1 MAVARK
7 YGIISFEEARDHLV
21 SILQAKEGRL
31 ADFGA
36 SAYGKTLIELFAGQ
50 SDLMAYYAESAF
62 ENAFL
67 ESAVNSSAVYA
78 GARMLGYS
86 VRRPVPAKAGLGLRL
101 VKSGVYDTVRV
112 YIPKGTVFTM
122 SSRTLTAVSDMEFAY
137 DRATDEDS
145 TGLMKLVAGVAVLAE
160 GVYRT
165 DALISNGQQNQVFYI
180 NDPTF
185 SDYFGENDP
194 NYADDG
200 HITQRAACFTT
211 VTSDATLVDNID
223 PNTVK
228 NDRLYWRISRRGLID
243 PSNEDTTNDIKKF
256 AEGGSNFTTN
266 YTVIVGTSNDGGV
279 ELRFGDG
286 LKSAIPYG
294 DIIVKYFST
303 SGEYGNL
310 LGVEGTTLSMSG
322 GGIRITQANG
332 KESDLLVTDINIFLT
347 TDIRGGLNIES
358 IDSIKANA
366 SQIYNSLDRL
376 VTRRSYRTF
385 LRRYADIKYASA
397 YGEDILNTK
406 LPNGGINVKYMNQI
420 RFSALKDLYREKEG
434 KYYPTAPSEYFLS
447 GFKVNGL
454 MNTWEYDYEEIDS
467 SVVAHDG
474 AKIVSK
480 INSAL
485 AGMDFGMGDDSK
497 NALIHEIMQTAILPY
512 IPTINPDA
520 RVFGAMMTPLDYVL
534 DGSEL
539 HSIMVAL
546 NRRSMVTL
554 GGGYHN
560 FVFPTVHNMS
570 MHLDVTLFK
579 GNNFTDVREK
589 ITKAVYRYLKDN
601 TEFCS
606 PVYRSRIASIVHTM
620 PEVAGVDVTFTV
632 PDNGYADLEL
642 TEYPWLGVLTADY
655 VSPGTVTVEGPEF
668 SLNADVVTNGVSRNV
683 TYTFKLPNQKD
694 MQSLL
699 TYYYTSYV
707 KPYTASDRITDK
719 YVGYIWSNVMQQVF
733 SPLMDVWMDAKNGGR
748 VDDMDIYQ
756 ELINVMKT
764 WSMEPGADSLTFK
777 DGEHIKNLHE
787 VNGSVLFDYL
797 LYGMNYIKLVRNIFC
812 TRTTLALIDPDT
824 GNVTN
829 YTNDNEIVQFN
840 IPNENIEL
848 TVAYDSSLLTK

>member
-86 VRRPVPAKAGLGLRL
+86 VRRPVPAKAGLGMRL
-101 VKSGVYDTVRV
+101 VKSGIYDTVRV

-137 DRATDEDS
+137 DRAADEDS
-145 TGLMKLVAGVAVLAE
+145 TGLMKLVSGIAVLAE

-165 DALISNGQQNQVFYI
+165 DALISNGQQNQVFFI

-194 NYADDG
+194 NYAEDG
-200 HITQRAACFTT
+200 HVSQRAACFTT
-211 VTSDATLVDNID
+211 VTSDATLVDNVD
-223 PNTVK
+223 SNTVK

-243 PSNEDTTNDIKKF
+243 PSNEDTSNDIQKF
-256 AEGGSNFTTN
+256 ADGDKNFTTN

-310 LGVEGTTLSMSG
+310 LGVEGTTLAISG
-322 GGIRITQANG
+322 GNVRITQANG
-332 KESDLLVTDINIFLT
+332 KESDLLVTDLNIFLT

-366 SQIYNSLDRL
+366 SQIYNALDRL
-376 VTRRSYRTF
+376 VTRQSYKTF
-385 LRRYADIKYASA
+385 LRRFSDIKYASA

-406 LPNGGINVKYMNQI
+406 LRNGGINVKYMNQI
-420 RFSALKDLYREKEG
+420 RFSALKDLYREKDG
-434 KYYPTAPSEYFLS
+434 KYYPTAPNEYFLS

-467 SVVAHDG
+467 SAVAQDG
-474 AKIVSK
+474 VKIISK
-480 INSAL
+480 INKAL
-485 AGMDFGMGDDSK
+485 TTIGLDSDK
-497 NALIHEIMQTAILPY
+497 IQEIMSLAILPN
-512 IPTINPDA
+512 IPVVKPDN
-520 RVFGAMMTPLDYVL
+520 RVFGAMMTPMDYVV

-539 HSIMVAL
+539 HSILVAL

-554 GGGYHN
+554 GGGYHSY
-560 FVFPTVHNMS
+560 VFPTVHNMS

-579 GNNFTDVREK
+579 GNQFTDVREK
-589 ITKAVYRYLKDN
+589 ITKAIYRYLKDN
-601 TEFCS
+601 TEFCT
-606 PVYRSRIASIVHTM
+606 PIYRSRIASIIHTM

-632 PDNGYADLEL
+632 PDNGYADLDL
-642 TEYPWLGVLTADY
+642 IDYPWLGVLTGDY
-655 VSPGTVTVEGPEF
+655 VSPGTITMDGPTY
-668 SLNADVVTNGVSRNV
+668 SLNADIIGDSGTVTNRTFV
-683 TYTFKLPNQKD
+683 FKLPSQKD
-694 MQSLL
+694 MQSLIN
-699 TYYYTSYV
+699 YYYTAYV
-707 KPYTASDRITDK
+707 KEEKPCDRITDRF
-719 YVGYIWSNVMQQVF
+719 VGYIWSNVMQQVY
-733 SPLMDVWMDAKNGGR
+733 SPIAEQWIHAKNTG
-748 VDDMDIYQ
+748 DAENIELYD
-756 ELINVMKT
+756 ELISTMKT
-764 WSMEPGADSLTFK
+764 WSMEPGADSLVFK
-777 DGEHIKNLHE
+777 DSERIRNLRE
-787 VNGSVLFDYL
+787 VDGSVLFDYL
-797 LYGMNYIKLVRNIFC
+797 LYGMNYVKLVRNILC
-812 TRTTLALIDPDT
+812 TRTAMSLIDPDT
-824 GNVTN
+824 GNITG

-840 IPNENIEL
+840 IPNEEIEL
-848 TVAYDSSLLTK
+848 TVAYDSSLLTE

>member
-7 YGIISFEEARDHLV
+7 YGMISFDEARDHLV

-50 SDLMAYYAESAF
+50 GDLMAYYAESAF

-86 VRRPVPAKAGLGLRL
+86 VRRPVPAKAGIGLRL
-101 VKSGVYDTVRV
+101 TKSGIYDTVRV
-112 YIPKGTVFTM
+112 YIPKGTVFSM
-122 SSRTLTAVSDMEFAY
+122 SARTLTAVSDMEFAY

-145 TGLMKLVAGVAVLAE
+145 TGLMRLVAGVAVLAE
-160 GVYRT
+160 GVFRS

-180 NDPTF
+180 NDRTF
-185 SDYFGENDP
+185 ADYFGENDP
-194 NYADDG
+194 NYAEDG
-200 HITQRAACFTT
+200 SVAQRAACFTT
-211 VTSDATLVDNID
+211 VTSDATLVDNVD
-223 PNTVK
+223 PDTVK

-243 PSNEDTTNDIKKF
+243 PANEDTASDIQKF
-256 AEGGSNFTTN
+256 ADGDSNFTTN

-279 ELRFGDG
+279 QLRFGDG

-294 DIIVKYFST
+294 DIIVRYFST
-303 SGEYGNL
+303 SGEQGNL
-310 LGVEGTTLSMSG
+310 LGVEGTTLSVSG
-322 GGIRITQANG
+322 GSVRITQANG
-332 KESDLLVTDINIFLT
+332 KESDLLVTDLSMFLT

-358 IDSIKANA
+358 VESIKANA

-376 VTRRSYRTF
+376 VTRRSYKTF

-406 LPNGGINVKYMNQI
+406 LKNGGINVKYMNQV
-420 RFSALKDLYREKEG
+420 RFSALKDLYREKDG

-454 MNTWEYDYEEIDS
+454 MNTWEYDYEDIDD

-474 AKIVSK
+474 AKIVAQISD
-480 INSAL
+480 AL
-485 AGMDFGMGDDSK
+485 ADVDFGTTDRDRDD
-497 NALIHEIMQTAILPY
+497 IVHDIIRTAVLPY
-512 IPTINPDA
+512 VPTVKPDA
-520 RVFGAMMTPLDYVL
+520 RVFAAMMTPMDYVV

-539 HSIMVAL
+539 HSIMTAL

-560 FVFPTVHNMS
+560 FVFPTVHSMS
-570 MHLDVTLFK
+570 MHMDVILFK

-589 ITKAVYRYLKDN
+589 ITRAVYRYLKEN
-601 TEFCS
+601 TEFCA

-632 PDNGYADLEL
+632 PDNGYGDLEL
-642 TEYPWLGVLTADY
+642 GDYPWLGALTADY
-655 VSPGTVTVEGPEF
+655 VSPGNVTFEGPEF
-668 SLNADVVTNGVSRNV
+668 SLSADVVYDGVS
-683 TYTFKLPNQKD
+683 TATTFTFKLPNQKD
-694 MQSLL
+694 MQSLVS
-699 TYYYTSYV
+699 YYYTSKV
-707 KPYTASDRITDK
+707 KDSPASDRVTDQF
-719 YVGYIWSNVMQQVF
+719 VGYIWSNVMQQVF
-733 SPLMDVWMDAKNGGR
+733 RPLVDAWTEARNGGQAR
-748 VDDMDIYQ
+748 EMTVYG
-756 ELINVMKT
+756 ELLDAVRT
-764 WSMEPGADSLTFK
+764 WSMDPGADALAFK
-777 DGEHIKNLHE
+777 DTDHVKNVHE
-787 VNGSVLFDYL
+787 VDGSVLFDYL
-797 LYGMNYIKLVRNIFC
+797 LYGMNYIKLVRNILC
-812 TRTTLALIDPDT
+812 TRTARALIDPET
-824 GNVTN
+824 GNITG

-840 IPNENIEL
+840 IPSEEIEL
-848 TVAYDSSLLTK
+848 TVAYESSLLTE

>member
-7 YGIISFEEARDHLV
+7 YGMISFEEARDHLV

-86 VRRPVPAKAGLGLRL
+86 VRRPVPAKAGIGLRL
-101 VKSGVYDTVRV
+101 TKSGIYDTVRV

-137 DRATDEDS
+137 DRSSDDNS
-145 TGLMKLVAGVAVLAE
+145 TGLMRLVAGVAVLAE

-165 DALISNGQQNQVFYI
+165 DALISNAQQNQAFYI
-180 NDPTF
+180 DDPTF

-194 NYADDG
+194 NYAEDG
-200 HITQRAACFTT
+200 HASQRAACFTT
-211 VTSDATLVDNID
+211 VTSDATLVDNVD
-223 PNTVK
+223 PGMVK
-228 NDRLYWRISRRGLID
+228 DDRLYWRISRRGLVD
-243 PSNEDTTNDIKKF
+243 PANEDTSDDIQRF
-256 AEGGSNFTTN
+256 ADGDRNFTTN
-266 YTVIVGTSNDGGV
+266 YTVSVGTSNDGGV

-294 DIIVKYFST
+294 DIIVRYFST
-303 SGEYGNL
+303 SGENGNL
-310 LGVEGTTLSMSG
+310 LGVEGTTLSVSG
-322 GGIRITQANG
+322 GGIRIAQSNG
-332 KESDLLVTDINIFLT
+332 KESDLLVTDISMFLT
-347 TDIRGGLNIES
+347 TDIRGGLNIET

-366 SQIYNSLDRL
+366 SQIYNSMDRL

-406 LPNGGINVKYMNQI
+406 LPGGGVNVKYMNQV
-420 RFSALKDLYREKEG
+420 RFSALKDLYREKDG
-434 KYYPTAPSEYFLS
+434 KYYPTSPTEYFLS

-454 MNTWEYDYEEIDS
+454 MNTWEYDYEELDG

-474 AKIVSK
+474 AKIVAK
-480 INSAL
+480 INAAL
-485 AGMDFGMGDDSK
+485 AGMGKYSADDI
-497 NALIHEIMQTAILPY
+497 ADIMQRAVLPY
-512 IPTINPDA
+512 IPTVDPDA
-520 RVFGAMMTPLDYVL
+520 RVIGAMMTPLDYVVE
-534 DGSEL
+534 GSEL

-546 NRRSMVTL
+546 NRRGMVTL

-560 FVFPTVHNMS
+560 YVFPTVHS
-570 MHLDVTLFK
+570 MNIHMDVTLFR

-601 TEFCS
+601 TEFS
-606 PVYRSRIASIVHTM
+606 TPVYRSRIAAIVHTM
-620 PEVAGVDVTFTV
+620 PEVAGVDVSFTV
-632 PDNGYADLEL
+632 PDNGYSSLEL
-642 TEYPWLGVLTADY
+642 DDYPWLGVLTADY
-655 VSPGTVTVEGPEF
+655 VSPGTVTFEGSEF
-668 SLNADVVTNGVSRNV
+668 SLNADIVPPGGMPSNV
-683 TYTFKLPNQKD
+683 TYTFTLPSQKE
-694 MQSLL
+694 MQARLA
-699 TYYYTSYV
+699 YYYTSYV
-707 KPYTASDRITDK
+707 KPYAAADRITDK
-719 YVGYIWSNVMQQVF
+719 YVGYIWSSVMQQVF
-733 SPLMDVWMDAKNGGR
+733 SPIMAAWRHARDAGR
-748 VDDMDIYQ
+748 VEDMEAYGD
-756 ELINVMKT
+756 LIDAVKT
-764 WSMEPGADSLTFK
+764 WGMEPGADSLSFK
-777 DGEHIKNLHE
+777 DSGRVKNLSE

-812 TRTTLALIDPDT
+812 TRTARALIDPET
-824 GNVTN
+824 GNVTG

-840 IPNENIEL
+840 IPSEEIEL

>member
-7 YGIISFEEARDHLV
+7 YGMISFEEARDHLV

-86 VRRPVPAKAGLGLRL
+86 VRRPVPAKAGIGFRL
-101 VKSGVYDTVRV
+101 TKSGIYDTVRV

-122 SSRTLTAVSDMEFAY
+122 SARTLTAVSDMEFAY

-145 TGLMKLVAGVAVLAE
+145 TGMMRLVSGVAVLAE
-160 GVYRT
+160 GVFQT
-165 DALISNGQQNQVFYI
+165 EALISNGQQNQVFYI

-185 SDYFGENDP
+185 ADYFGENDP

-200 HITQRAACFTT
+200 HVTQRASCFTT
-211 VTSDATLVDNID
+211 VTSDATLVDNVD

-243 PSNEDTTNDIKKF
+243 PSNEDTANDIQKF
-256 AEGGSNFTTN
+256 ADGDSNFTTN

-286 LKSAIPYG
+286 LESAIPYG
-294 DIIVKYFST
+294 DVIVRYFST
-303 SGEYGNL
+303 SGEDGNL
-310 LGVEGTTLSMSG
+310 LGVEGTTLSVSG

-332 KESDLLVTDINIFLT
+332 KESDLLISDLDIFLT

-376 VTRRSYRTF
+376 VTRSSYKTF
-385 LRRYADIKYASA
+385 LRRYADVKYASA

-420 RFSALKDLYREKEG
+420 RFSALKDLYREKDG
-434 KYYPTAPSEYFLS
+434 KYYPTAPSEYFLG

-474 AKIVSK
+474 AQILAK
-480 INSAL
+480 INAALSAL
-485 AGMDFGMGDDSK
+485 GYKGDELSGILR
-497 NALIHEIMQTAILPY
+497 NAIMPY
-512 IPTINPDA
+512 IPTVDPDG
-520 RVFGAMMTPLDYVL
+520 RVFGAMVTPMDYVV

-570 MHLDVTLFK
+570 MHMDVTLFK

-589 ITKAVYRYLKDN
+589 ITKAVYKFLKDN

-606 PVYRSRIASIVHTM
+606 PIYRSRIASIVHTM

-632 PDNGYADLEL
+632 PDNGYGDLEL
-642 TEYPWLGVLTADY
+642 GDYPWLGVLTSDY
-655 VSPGTVTVEGPEF
+655 VSPGTVTFDGPAFALE
-668 SLNADVVTNGVSRNV
+668 ADVTYDGVTASE
-683 TYTFKLPNQKD
+683 TFEFTLPGQKD
-694 MQSLL
+694 MQSRLS
-699 TYYYTSYV
+699 YFYTTYV
-707 KPYTASDRITDK
+707 KPNAPSDRTTDK
-719 YVGYIWSNVMQQVF
+719 YVGYIWSNVMQQVY
-733 SPLMDVWMDAKNGGR
+733 SAMLSEWTAAKNSGDVKR
-748 VDDMDIYQ
+748 MTVLNEIM
-756 ELINVMKT
+756 NTVKT
-764 WSMEPGADSLTFK
+764 WSMEPGADELTFK
-777 DGEHIKNLHE
+777 DGEHVKNLHE
-787 VNGSVLFDYL
+787 VDGSALFDYL
-797 LYGMNYIKLVRNIFC
+797 LYGMNYIKLVRNILC
-812 TRTTLALIDPDT
+812 TRTALALIDPET
-824 GNVTN
+824 GNITN

-840 IPNENIEL
+840 IPNEEIEL
-848 TVAYDSSLLTK
+848 TVAYESSLLTK

>member
-145 TGLMKLVAGVAVLAE
+145 TGLMTLVAGVAVWAE
-160 GVYRT
+160 GGYRT

-243 PSNEDTTNDIKKF
+243 PSNEDTANDIQKF
-256 AEGGSNFTTN
+256 ADGDKNFTTN
-266 YTVIVGTSNDGGV
+266 YTVIVGTSNDGNV

-303 SGEYGNL
+303 SGELGNL
-310 LGVEGTTLSMSG
+310 LGVEGTTLAVSG
-322 GGIRITQANG
+322 GGIRIAQANG
-332 KESDLLVTDINIFLT
+332 KESDLLVTDLNIFLT

-358 IDSIKANA
+358 IDSIKNNA

-376 VTRRSYRTF
+376 VTRRSYKTF

-406 LPNGGINVKYMNQI
+406 LPHGGINVKYMNQI
-420 RFSALKDLYREKEG
+420 RFSALKDLYREKDG
-434 KYYPTAPSEYFLS
+434 KYYPTSPSEYFLS

-474 AKIVSK
+474 AQIVAK
-480 INSAL
+480 INKAL
-485 AGMDFGMGDDSK
+485 AEIGYSDDK
-497 NALIHEIMQTAILPY
+497 LAEIMQKAILPY
-512 IPTINPDA
+512 IPVVDPDA
-520 RVFGAMMTPLDYVL
+520 RVFGAMMTPLDYVVE
-534 DGSEL
+534 GSEL

-570 MHLDVTLFK
+570 MHMDVTLFK

-589 ITKAVYRYLKDN
+589 ITKAVYGFLKDN

-606 PVYRSRIASIVHTM
+606 PVYRSRIASIVHMM

-632 PDNGYADLEL
+632 PDNGYAELEL
-642 TEYPWLGVLTADY
+642 EDYPWLGALTSDF
-655 VSPGTVTVEGPEF
+655 VSPGTVTFDGPEF
-668 SLNADVVTNGVSRNV
+668 TLNADVTSGGDSGNRSF
-683 TYTFKLPNQKD
+683 TFKLPNQKD

-707 KPYTASDRITDK
+707 KPFAASDRITDK

-733 SPLMDVWMDAKNGGR
+733 RPMVDAWTSAKNSGNA
-748 VDDMDIYQ
+748 DDMEIFR
-756 ELINVMKT
+756 EIIETVKT

-777 DGEHIKNLHE
+777 DSEHVKNLKE
-787 VNGSVLFDYL
+787 TDGSVLFDYL

-812 TRTTLALIDPDT
+812 TRTAQALIDPET
-824 GNVTN
+824 GNITK

-840 IPNENIEL
+840 IPSEEIEL

>member
-1 MAVARK
+1 MAAARK
-7 YGIISFEEARDHLV
+7 YGIISFDEARDHLV

-86 VRRPVPAKAGLGLRL
+86 VRRPVPAKAGIGMRL
-101 VKSGVYDTVRV
+101 TKSGIYDTVRV
-112 YIPKGTVFTM
+112 YVPKGTMFTM

-137 DRATDEDS
+137 DRSTDEDS
-145 TGLMKLVAGVAVLAE
+145 TGLMKLVSGVAVLAE
-160 GVYRT
+160 GVFRT

-180 NDPTF
+180 NDATF

-200 HITQRAACFTT
+200 HVSQRASCFTT
-211 VTSDATLVDNID
+211 VTSDATLVDNVD
-223 PNTVK
+223 PTTVK

-243 PSNEDTTNDIKKF
+243 PSNDDTTNDIQKF
-256 AEGGSNFTTN
+256 ADGDKNFTTN
-266 YTVIVGTSNDGGV
+266 YTVIVGTANDGGV

-294 DIIVKYFST
+294 DILVRYFST

-310 LGVEGTTLSMSG
+310 LGVEGTTLSVSG
-322 GGIRITQANG
+322 GNVRIAQANG
-332 KESDLLVTDINIFLT
+332 KESDLLLTDINIFLT

-376 VTRRSYRTF
+376 VTRTSYKTF
-385 LRRYADIKYASA
+385 LRRFADIKYASA

-420 RFSALKDLYREKEG
+420 RFSVLKDLYREKDG
-434 KYYPTAPSEYFLS
+434 KYYPTAPSEYFLN

-454 MNTWEYDYEEIDS
+454 MNTWEYDYEEIDN

-480 INSAL
+480 IN
-485 AGMDFGMGDDSK
+485 
-497 NALIHEIMQTAILPY
+497 NALKKLGYDENSISSIMKDAILPY
-512 IPTINPDA
+512 IPVVDPDA
-520 RVFGAMMTPLDYVL
+520 RVFDAMMTPMDYVV

-539 HSIMVAL
+539 HSILVAL
-546 NRRSMVTL
+546 NHRSMVTL
-554 GGGYHN
+554 GGGYHSY
-560 FVFPTVHNMS
+560 VFPTVHNMS

-579 GNNFTDVREK
+579 GNQFTDVREK
-589 ITKAVYRYLKDN
+589 ITKAIYKYLKDN

-606 PVYRSRIASIVHTM
+606 PIYRSRIASIVHTM
-620 PEVAGVDVTFTV
+620 PEVAGVNVTFTV
-632 PDNGYADLEL
+632 PDNGYADLDLED
-642 TEYPWLGVLTADY
+642 YQWLGVLTSDY
-655 VSPGTVTVEGPEF
+655 VSPGTVTLDGTSY
-668 SLNADVVTNGVSRNV
+668 SLNADIVGDSGSVTNRTFV
-683 TYTFKLPNQKD
+683 FKLPSQKD
-694 MQSLL
+694 MQSLIN
-699 TYYYTSYV
+699 YYYTAYV
-707 KPYTASDRITDK
+707 KEAKPCDRVTDRF
-719 YVGYIWSNVMQQVF
+719 VGYIWSNVMQQIYTPIADEWVR
-733 SPLMDVWMDAKNGGR
+733 AKNRG
-748 VDDMDIYQ
+748 DIESV
-756 ELINVMKT
+756 ELYGDIISTMKT
-764 WSMEPGADSLTFK
+764 WSMEPGADMVTFK
-777 DGEHIKNLHE
+777 DSEHVRNLHE
-787 VNGSVLFDYL
+787 VDGSGLFDYL
-797 LYGMNYIKLVRNIFC
+797 LYGMNYIKLVRNILC
-812 TRTTLALIDPDT
+812 TRTAMNLIDPDT
-824 GNVTN
+824 GNITG

-840 IPNENIEL
+840 IPNEEIEL
-848 TVAYDSSLLTK
+848 TVAYDSSLLTE

>member
-36 SAYGKTLIELFAGQ
+36 SSYGKTLIELFAGQ
-50 SDLMAYYAESAF
+50 SDLMAYYAEAVF
-62 ENAFL
+62 ANAFL
-67 ESAVNSSAVYA
+67 ETAENSSSVYA

-86 VRRPVPAKAGLGLRL
+86 VRRPVPAKAGIGLRL
-101 VKSGVYDTVRV
+101 TKSGVYDTVRV
-112 YIPKGTVFTM
+112 YIPKGTVFSM
-122 SSRTLTAVSDMEFAY
+122 SARTLTAVTDMEFGY

-145 TGLMKLVAGVAVLAE
+145 TGLMKLVSGVAVLVE
-160 GVYRT
+160 GTYRT
-165 DALISNGQQNQVFYI
+165 DALISNGQQNQVFYL

-243 PSNEDTTNDIKKF
+243 PSNEDNANDIQKF
-256 AEGGSNFTTN
+256 ADGDKNFTTN

-303 SGEYGNL
+303 SGEQGNL
-310 LGVEGTTLSMSG
+310 LGVEGTTLSVAG

-332 KESDLLVTDINIFLT
+332 KESDLLVSDLNMFLT

-358 IDSIKANA
+358 IDSIKNNA

-376 VTRRSYRTF
+376 VTRRGYKTF

-420 RFSALKDLYREKEG
+420 RFSALKDLYREKDG

-454 MNTWEYDYEEIDS
+454 MNTWEYDYEELDN

-474 AKIVSK
+474 ARIVSN
-480 INSAL
+480 INKAL
-485 AGMDFGMGDDSK
+485 SEIVDETTLAT
-497 NALIHEIMQTAILPY
+497 IMQKAILPY
-512 IPTINPDA
+512 IPVVKPDY
-520 RVFGAMMTPLDYVL
+520 RVFGAMVTPLDYVV

-570 MHLDVTLFK
+570 MHMDVTLYK

-589 ITKAVYRYLKDN
+589 ITKAVYKFLKDN

-606 PVYRSRIASIVHTM
+606 PIYRSRIASIVHTM

-632 PDNGYADLEL
+632 PDNGYDGLDLEDY
-642 TEYPWLGVLTADY
+642 TWLGVLTSDFIA
-655 VSPGTVTVEGPEF
+655 PGTVTFDGPEF
-668 SLNADVVTNGVSRNV
+668 TLNADVSYNGTLQNRSF
-683 TYTFKLPNQKD
+683 TFKLPNQKD
-694 MQSLL
+694 MQTLL
-699 TYYYTSYV
+699 TYYYTSHV
-707 KPYTASDRITDK
+707 KPYDPSDRITDK
-719 YVGYIWSNVMQQVF
+719 YVGYIWSNVMQQVYK
-733 SPLMDVWMDAKNGGR
+733 PMVDAWEDAKNSGSSE
-748 VDDMDIYQ
+748 MDVLDAI
-756 ELINVMKT
+756 INTIKT
-764 WSMEPGADSLTFK
+764 WSMEPGSDVLTFK
-777 DGEHIKNLHE
+777 DSETVKNLHE
-787 VNGSVLFDYL
+787 VDGSVLFDYL
-797 LYGMNYIKLVRNIFC
+797 LYGMNYIKLVRNILC
-812 TRTTLALIDPDT
+812 TKTAKALIDPET
-824 GNVTN
+824 GNITN

-840 IPNENIEL
+840 IPSEEIEL
-848 TVAYDSSLLTK
+848 TVEYDSSLLTK

>member
-1 MAVARK
+1 M
-7 YGIISFEEARDHLV
+7 
-21 SILQAKEGRL
+21 
-31 ADFGA
+31 
-36 SAYGKTLIELFAGQ
+36 
-50 SDLMAYYAESAF
+50 
-62 ENAFL
+62 
-67 ESAVNSSAVYA
+67 
-78 GARMLGYS
+78 
-86 VRRPVPAKAGLGLRL
+86 
-101 VKSGVYDTVRV
+101 
-112 YIPKGTVFTM
+112 
-122 SSRTLTAVSDMEFAY
+122 
-137 DRATDEDS
+137 
-145 TGLMKLVAGVAVLAE
+145 
-160 GVYRT
+160 
-165 DALISNGQQNQVFYI
+165 
-180 NDPTF
+180 
-185 SDYFGENDP
+185 
-194 NYADDG
+194 
-200 HITQRAACFTT
+200 
-211 VTSDATLVDNID
+211 
-223 PNTVK
+223 
-228 NDRLYWRISRRGLID
+228 
-243 PSNEDTTNDIKKF
+243 
-256 AEGGSNFTTN
+256 
-266 YTVIVGTSNDGGV
+266 
-279 ELRFGDG
+279 RFGDG

-310 LGVEGTTLSMSG
+310 LGVEGTTLSVTG
-322 GGIRITQANG
+322 GGIRISQANG
-332 KESDLLVTDINIFLT
+332 KESDLLVTDLDIFLT

-358 IDSIKANA
+358 VDSIKANA

-376 VTRRSYRTF
+376 VTRPSYKTF

-420 RFSALKDLYREKEG
+420 RFSALKDLYREKDG

-474 AKIVSK
+474 AKIISK
-480 INSAL
+480 INTAL
-485 AGMDFGMGDDSK
+485 SGIDFGRENENRDE
-497 NALIHEIMQTAILPY
+497 LIHDIMRTAILPY
-512 IPTINPDA
+512 IPTVDPDA
-520 RVFGAMMTPLDYVL
+520 RVFGAMMTPMDYVV

-539 HSIMVAL
+539 HPIMVAL

-570 MHLDVTLFK
+570 MHMDVTLFK

-589 ITKAVYRYLKDN
+589 IIKAVYRFLKDN

-632 PDNGYADLEL
+632 PDNGYADLDL
-642 TEYPWLGVLTADY
+642 ADYPWLGALTADY
-655 VSPGTVTVEGPEF
+655 VSPGTVTLDGPEF
-668 SLNADVVTNGVSRNV
+668 SLNADIVSTAGISSNV
-683 TYTFKLPNQKD
+683 TYTFKLPSQKD

-719 YVGYIWSNVMQQVF
+719 YVGYIWSNVMQQVYR
-733 SPLMDVWMDAKNGGR
+733 PLMDALTGAKNGGQAEE
-748 VDDMDIYQ
+748 MGIYR
-756 ELINVMKT
+756 EIIDLMKT
-764 WSMEPGADSLTFK
+764 WSMEPGADELTFK
-777 DGEHIKNLHE
+777 ESEHVKNLRE

-812 TRTTLALIDPDT
+812 TRTAQALIDPDT
-824 GNVTN
+824 GNVTR

-840 IPNENIEL
+840 IPSEEIEL

>member
-1 MAVARK
+1 MAAARK
-7 YGIISFEEARDHLV
+7 YGIISFDEARDHLV

-78 GARMLGYS
+78 AARMLGYS
-86 VRRPVPAKAGLGLRL
+86 VRRPVPAKAGIGLRL
-101 VKSGVYDTVRV
+101 TKSGIYDTVRV
-112 YIPKGTVFTM
+112 YIPKGTTFTM

-145 TGLMKLVAGVAVLAE
+145 TGLLKLVSGVAVVAE
-160 GVYRT
+160 GVFRT

-180 NDPTF
+180 NDATF

-200 HITQRAACFTT
+200 HVSQRASCFTT
-211 VTSDATLVDNID
+211 VTSDATLVDNVD
-223 PNTVK
+223 SNTVK

-243 PSNEDTTNDIKKF
+243 PSNEDTTSDIQKF
-256 AEGGSNFTTN
+256 ADGDSNFTTN
-266 YTVIVGTSNDGGV
+266 YTVKVGTANDGGV

-294 DIIVKYFST
+294 DIIIRYFST

-310 LGVEGTTLSMSG
+310 LGVEGTTLAISG
-322 GGIRITQANG
+322 GNVRISQANG
-332 KESDLLVTDINIFLT
+332 KESDLLLTDINIFLT

-376 VTRRSYRTF
+376 VTRPSYKTF

-420 RFSALKDLYREKEG
+420 RFSALKDLYREKDG
-434 KYYPTAPSEYFLS
+434 KYYPTSPSEYFLS

-454 MNTWEYDYEEIDS
+454 MNTWEYDYEEMDN

-474 AKIVSK
+474 AKIISK
-480 INSAL
+480 IN
-485 AGMDFGMGDDSK
+485 
-497 NALIHEIMQTAILPY
+497 NALVGLGYDANAIAAIMQSAILPY
-512 IPTINPDA
+512 IPVVDPDA
-520 RVFGAMMTPLDYVL
+520 RVFDAMMTPMDYVL

-539 HSIMVAL
+539 HSILVAL
-546 NRRSMVTL
+546 NRRSMVTV
-554 GGGYHN
+554 GGGYHSY
-560 FVFPTVHNMS
+560 VFPTVHNMS

-579 GNNFTDVREK
+579 GNQFTDVREK
-589 ITKAVYRYLKDN
+589 ITKAIYRYLKDN

-606 PVYRSRIASIVHTM
+606 PIYRSRIASIIHTM

-632 PDNGYADLEL
+632 PDNGYASLEL
-642 TEYPWLGVLTADY
+642 DNYQWLGVLTADY
-655 VSPGTVTVEGPEF
+655 VVPGTVTMDGPVY
-668 SLNADVVTNGVSRNV
+668 SLNADILGANGSVVNRTF
-683 TYTFKLPNQKD
+683 TFKIPSQKN
-694 MQSLL
+694 MQTLIN
-699 TYYYTSYV
+699 YYYTAYV
-707 KPYTASDRITDK
+707 KESKPCDRVTDRF
-719 YVGYIWSNVMQQVF
+719 VGYIWSNVMQQVYN
-733 SPLMDVWMDAKNGGR
+733 PIVAEWTRAKNSG
-748 VDDMDIYQ
+748 DIEGVEVYGD
-756 ELINVMKT
+756 IIHTMKT
-764 WSMEPGADSLTFK
+764 WSMEPGASALTFK
-777 DGEHIKNLHE
+777 DGEHIRNLHE
-787 VNGSVLFDYL
+787 VDGSGLFDYL
-797 LYGMNYIKLVRNIFC
+797 LYGMNYIKLVRNILC
-812 TRTTLALIDPDT
+812 TKTAMGLIDPET
-824 GNVTN
+824 GNITG
-829 YTNDNEIVQFN
+829 YTNDNEIVQFS
-840 IPNENIEL
+840 IPNEQIEL
-848 TVAYDSSLLTK
+848 TVAYDSSLLTE

>member
-101 VKSGVYDTVRV
+101 VKSGIYDTVRV

-137 DRATDEDS
+137 DRAADEDS
-145 TGLMKLVAGVAVLAE
+145 TGLMRLVTGVAVLAE

-185 SDYFGENDP
+185 SDYFGDNDP

-200 HITQRAACFTT
+200 HVSQRAACFTT
-211 VTSDATLVDNID
+211 VTSDATLVDNVD

-243 PSNEDTTNDIKKF
+243 PSNEDTTSDIQKF
-256 AEGGSNFTTN
+256 ADGDKNFTTN

-294 DIIVKYFST
+294 DIIIKYFST
-303 SGEYGNL
+303 SGEFGNL
-310 LGVEGTTLSMSG
+310 LGVEGTTLSISSG
-322 GGIRITQANG
+322 NVTITQANG
-332 KESDLLVTDINIFLT
+332 KESDLRVTDLNIFLT

-376 VTRRSYRTF
+376 VTRRSYKTF
-385 LRRYADIKYASA
+385 LRRFADIKYASA

-406 LPNGGINVKYMNQI
+406 LPNGGINVKYMNQV
-420 RFSALKDLYREKEG
+420 RFSALKDLYREKDG
-434 KYYPTAPSEYFLS
+434 KYYPTAPSEYFLN
-447 GFKVNGL
+447 GYKVNGL
-454 MNTWEYDYEEIDS
+454 MNTWEYDYEEVDS

-474 AKIVSK
+474 IKIVSN
-480 INSAL
+480 INQAL
-485 AGMDFGMGDDSK
+485 KSMGLD
-497 NALIHEIMQTAILPY
+497 NVQEIMRRAILPY
-512 IPTINPDA
+512 IPVVNPDN
-520 RVFGAMMTPLDYVL
+520 RVFGAMMSPMDYVV

-546 NRRSMVTL
+546 NHRSMVTL
-554 GGGYHN
+554 GGGYHSY
-560 FVFPTVHNMS
+560 VYPTVHNMS

-579 GNNFTDVREK
+579 GNQFTDVREK
-589 ITKAVYRYLKDN
+589 ITKAIYRYLKDN
-601 TEFCS
+601 TEFCM
-606 PVYRSRIASIVHTM
+606 PIYRSRIASIIHTM

-632 PDNGYADLEL
+632 PDNGYGDLDL
-642 TEYPWLGVLTADY
+642 IDYPWLGVLTGDY
-655 VSPGTVTVEGPEF
+655 VTPGMVTMDGMTY
-668 SLNADVVTNGVSRNV
+668 SLNADIIGKTGTVVNR
-683 TYTFKLPNQKD
+683 TFVFKMPSQKD
-694 MQSLL
+694 MRNLIN
-699 TYYYTSYV
+699 YYYTAYV
-707 KPYTASDRITDK
+707 QSEKPCDRITDRFI
-719 YVGYIWSNVMQQVF
+719 GYIWSNVMQQVYAPI
-733 SPLMDVWMDAKNGGR
+733 SAEWMRARNSGDAEDVELYN
-748 VDDMDIYQ
+748 
-756 ELINVMKT
+756 ELINAMKT
-764 WSMEPGADSLTFK
+764 WSMEPGADSLVFK
-777 DGEHIKNLHE
+777 DTDRIRNLRE
-787 VNGSVLFDYL
+787 VNGSALFDYL
-797 LYGMNYIKLVRNIFC
+797 LYGMNYIKLVRNIQC
-812 TRTTLALIDPDT
+812 TKTARSLIDPET
-824 GNVTN
+824 GNITE

-840 IPNENIEL
+840 IPNEEIEL
-848 TVAYDSSLLTK
+848 TVAYDSSLLTE